1 MSFTAKDVAKLREMT
16 GAGMMNC
23 KKALEETNGDIDEA
37 VSYLRKKG
45 IANAAKKAGNIAA
58 EGLLGAAVASDN
70 KSAAIVEINSQTDF
84 VAKNDDFKKFVADVA
99 KLALDNQIDCID
111 KLLNTKLGAISVQE
125 ASIELTAKIGEK
137 IDVRR
142 VKFIQSEG
150 RVAAYIHPV
159 GSKVGAVIAFE
170 DSIDEGKAADLAMHI
185 AAAAPS
191 PEYVSRDQISAEV
204 IAKEK
209 EIESGKE
216 DLKGKPAEIV
226 EKIVA
231 GRVDK
236 LLATKV
242 LLEQAF
248 IKNPDQK
255 VKDYIGS
262 SVVQGFVR
270 FNLGE
275 GIERK
280 ETNFA
285 DEVAAAM
292 VSS

>member
-23 KKALEETNGDIDEA
+23 KKALEETNGNMDEA
-37 VSYLRKKG
+37 VNYLRQKG

-58 EGLLGAAVASDN
+58 EGLLAAAIADD
-70 KSAAIVEINSQTDF
+70 KHSAAIVEVNAQTDF
-84 VAKNDDFKKFVADVA
+84 VAKNDDFKQFVKDVA
-99 KLALDNQIDCID
+99 QTALTNKTATIEALLAS
-111 KLLNTKLGAISVQE
+111 KLGSTTVKE
-125 ASIELTAKIGEK
+125 AAVELTAKIGEK

-142 VKFIQSEG
+142 VKLITSKG
-150 RVAAYIHPV
+150 TVASYIHPV
-159 GSKVGAVIAFE
+159 GSKVGTIIAFG
-170 DSIDEGKAADLAMHI
+170 DTIDTQKANDIAMHI
-185 AAAAPS
+185 AAAAPA
-191 PEYVSRDQISAEV
+191 PEYIVKEEIPADV
-204 IAKEK
+204 LAKEK

-216 DLKGKPAEIV
+216 DLQGKPAEII

-236 LLATKV
+236 LLAARV

-248 IKNPDQK
+248 VKDPNQK

-262 SVVQGFVR
+262 TSIVEFVR

-285 DEVAAAM
+285 DEVAAAIGG
-292 VSS
+292 